1 MSRSFITAI
10 GFGLLLLVLIVAM
23 WTAGQTTPS
32 RYQNLEIKGS
42 EPKKIAPST
51 ARELERLFNSHD
63 YEWPPND
70 HQAVP
75 PLVVEKIPGD
85 FPQIADTQQ
94 RKSLFLRALLPIV
107 MLENRRIRE
116 QRKLAQWLFEKDSL
130 PAKGTEAHAW
140 LTQLAQEM
148 RITEDLG
155 KPENQAK
162 LLKRLD
168 EIPPALALAQSAIES
183 GWGTSRFALE
193 GNSLFGQWT
202 YKADNGLKPNNRDED
217 KSHLVASF
225 PDLQAS
231 VRAYMRNL
239 NTGRAYREFRETRA
253 TMREANEPLSPVELA
268 NHLRRYSQRG
278 MDYVKELQVII
289 NSRTLATLHR
299 DESHDA
305 QQAQAPTPLRLA
317 SLTP

>member
-1 MSRSFITAI
+1 MSRSSIMAL

-23 WTAGQTTPS
+23 WTAGQTTATP
-32 RYQNLEIKGS
+32 YQNLDITGT
-42 EPKKIAPST
+42 EPQKVAPST
-51 ARELERLFNSHD
+51 AMELERLFTSHD
-63 YEWPPND
+63 YQWPPND

-75 PLVVEKIPGD
+75 SIVVEKIPED

-94 RKSLFLRALLPIV
+94 RKTLFLRALLPIV

-116 QRKLAQWLFEKDSL
+116 QRNLAQWLFEKESL
-130 PAKGTEAHAW
+130 PAEGTEAHAW
-140 LTQLAQEM
+140 LNQLAKEM
-148 RITEDLG
+148 RITGDLG
-155 KPENQAK
+155 KPEIQAK
-162 LLKRLD
+162 LLERLD

-202 YKADNGLKPNNRDED
+202 YKADNGLKPTDRDED
-217 KSHLVASF
+217 KNHLVASF

-239 NTGRAYREFRETRA
+239 NTSRAYREFRKTRA

-299 DESHDA
+299 DEDHDA

-317 SLTP
+317 ALAP